1 MSTWRIHLII
11 DQYTGEPTAPE
22 LAKFILSRIVKNQS
36 GVEQM
41 EKELDSNERLV
52 SEIVYFFIDIGWVRR
67 NINGTYAITTK
78 CKNVIE
84 RIETETHINNTICN

>member
-1 MSTWRIHLII
+1 MII
-11 DQYTGEPTAPE
+11 NHYTDSGESTAPE

-52 SEIVYFFIDIGWVRR
+52 SEILYFFIDTSWVRR
-67 NINGTYAITTK
+67 NINGTYTITTK

-84 RIETETHINNTICN
+84 RTNRN

>member
-1 MSTWRIHLII
+1 MLRNFIL
-11 DQYTGEPTAPE
+11 QVRYTISNQVTNTTELTDLE
-22 LAKFILSRIVKNQS
+22 LAKFILSRILKNQN
-36 GVEQM
+36 GVDQM

-78 CKNVIE
+78 CKSVIE
-84 RIETETHINNTICN
+84 